1 MNSAAHLPTRIRL
14 LGTEYAVEQHKS
26 VVFLVGVPRGGQ
38 HALLSSRTT
47 TDLVSDGF
55 PGLRFARDLSRVT
68 KRGVAVPFE
77 VIERERS
84 ARDCAAQL
92 QLRLGREGELLGAAI
107 LTGSWHVLTQCVLML
122 AQGGYHDSMCAALR
136 AIARG
141 AA

>member
-14 LGTEYAVEQHKS
+14 LGTEYKVEQHKS
-26 VVFLVGVPRGGQ
+26 VTYLVGPRGGQ

-47 TDLVSDGF
+47 SDLVSDGF